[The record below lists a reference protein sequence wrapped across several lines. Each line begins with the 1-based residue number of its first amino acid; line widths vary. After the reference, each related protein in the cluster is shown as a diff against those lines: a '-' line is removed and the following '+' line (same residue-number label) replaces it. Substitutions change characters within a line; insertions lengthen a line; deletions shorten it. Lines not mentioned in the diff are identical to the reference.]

1 MERLVSKPRLAV
13 VIGSTR
19 PGRVGCLIAAWFADT
34 ARKHDLFDVA
44 IIDLAELALPI
55 LDEPEHPSL
64 GKYLH
69 PHTKRWSALIDSSD
83 AIVFVVPEYN
93 HSYNA
98 ATKNAID
105 YLHREWRDKAVGF
118 VSYGG
123 ISAGTR
129 ASQALRPVLLAVKA
143 IPVFESVS
151 IPGITQLVATGVFTP
166 PPGLDAAASAM
177 LDEIYR
183 REAAL
188 STLRTGN
195 SA

>member
-1 MERLVSKPRLAV
+1 MSKPRLAV
-13 VIGSTR
+13 IIGSTR
-19 PGRVGCLIAAWFADT
+19 PGRVGGLIAAWFADT
-34 ARKHDLFDVA
+34 ASKHSLFDVA

-64 GKYLH
+64 GRYH
-69 PHTKRWSALIDSSD
+69 HQHTKRWSALIERSD
-83 AIVFVVPEYN
+83 AVVFVVPEYN

-105 YLHREWRDKAVGF
+105 YLHREWRDKTVGF

-151 IPGITQLVATGVFTP
+151 IPGITQLVAAAAFTP
-166 PPGLDAAASAM
+166 PPGLDEAAFVM
-177 LDEIYR
+177 LDEMYR

-188 STLRTGN
+188 STLRIGT
-195 SA
+195 SP